1 MSPFFIFQFAIT
13 PVSGAVFIINKK
25 LHIDLLLQ
33 LIRVALIGSSF
44 VISRLL
50 SLSFDF
56 TIFSYSISLVGF
68 YLITFISSIIIMIF
82 LNRITICGKIEYK
95 IIHKVK

>member
-68 YLITFISSIIIMIF
+68 YLITFISSIIIMKR
-82 LNRITICGKIEYK
+82 NKNEN
-95 IIHKVK
+95 